1 MCVGLVR
8 SAKIYYY
15 CIEWDASKCSWGTFR
30 DSVLGPT
37 DPTEAPADSLRGL
50 IAAQWKELGLAG
62 PCDVGDNGVHASASP
77 FEAMVERS
85 NWLTSAWLTPP
96 PLLFVPFVLLCLCLF
111 VVALGDGPPPRYSI
125 KSLICVVTTVRA
137 CVLQLA
143 WPVIRLAAP

>member
-1 MCVGLVR
+1 MFWAAGWIDTIVCGGLVR

-50 IAAQWKELGLAG
+50 IAAQWKELGLPG

-85 NWLTSAWLTPP
+85 NWLTSAWLNPP
-96 PLLFVPFVLLCLCLF
+96 PLLCVPFVLLCLCLP
-111 VVALGDGPPPRYSI
+111 LRRRSG
-125 KSLICVVTTVRA
+125 
-137 CVLQLA
+137 
-143 WPVIRLAAP
+143 